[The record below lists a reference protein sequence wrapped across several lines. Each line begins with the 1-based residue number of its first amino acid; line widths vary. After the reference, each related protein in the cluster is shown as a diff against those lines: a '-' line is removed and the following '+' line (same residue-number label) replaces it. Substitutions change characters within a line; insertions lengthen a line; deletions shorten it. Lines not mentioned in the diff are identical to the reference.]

1 MRTAFHAAVKMSLWF
16 APAALPTPP
25 FEPPPDTL
33 ARHLGIVFTQRG
45 EDFVQARMP
54 VDTRT
59 RQPAGLLHGG
69 ASVALAETAMSA
81 GAAWTLD
88 SARFLVVGLE
98 INANQLKGVRQ
109 GFVVATAR
117 PLHRGRSTQVWACDI
132 RDDGGALVCAA
143 RMTVSVLER
152 RP

>member
-1 MRTAFHAAVKMSLWF
+1 MSIWF
-16 APAALPTPP
+16 AP
-25 FEPPPDTL
+25 DTL
-33 ARHLGIVFTQRG
+33 PAPPCAPPEGTLAHHLGMAFVQRG
-45 EDFVQARMP
+45 DDFLVVRMP
-54 VDTRT
+54 VDART

-81 GAAWTLD
+81 GAAWTVD
-88 SARFLVVGLE
+88 RARFQVVGLE
-98 INANQLKGVRQ
+98 INANHLRGVRE
-109 GFVVATAR
+109 GWVSATAR

-132 RDDGGALVCAA
+132 RDEAGALVCTS

>member
-1 MRTAFHAAVKMSLWF
+1 MTIWFDPDSLP
-16 APAALPTPP
+16 APPI
-25 FEPPPDTL
+25 EPPAGTL
-33 ARHLGIVFTQRG
+33 ARHLGMEFVHRG
-45 EDFVQARMP
+45 ADFLVARMP
-54 VDTRT
+54 VDART

-81 GAAWTLD
+81 GASWTVD
-88 SARFLVVGLE
+88 RARFQVVGLE
-98 INANQLKGVRQ
+98 INANHLRGVRE
-109 GFVVATAR
+109 GWVSATAR

-132 RDDGGALVCAA
+132 HDEGGSLVCTA